1 VILLTSHQGFLKVS
15 PQPTPDELV
24 KTLVQYLTDEAD
36 PERGYVKFAK
46 DDEVALLINNF
57 GGMSVLEMG
66 ALTDEFITKLPSQLN
81 AIRVYTGIFESSLNA
96 PAFALTIC
104 NLTSASKVSGV
115 PVSEI
120 VSFLDV
126 KTESAWEAVAGGNQ
140 SQRLRPRAS
149 QIVEAPR
156 LEQVIYSSDKDVF
169 VDPKILESALRKA
182 CNRIVEVEPDLTR
195 WDTIMGDGDCGETF
209 KTGCEALL
217 KELDNGL
224 AKTGSMLELLKA
236 VAEITETKMGGTLGA
251 ILSIFFNAYTS
262 ELARTQSMT
271 GAPGAACRNLQHHTA
286 ARVGHRTIMDVL
298 IPATE
303 ILEKTES
310 LKEAMEAAV
319 DGAEI
324 TKSLNAKLGR
334 ATYVGGMEGK
344 ELPPDPGAWGAME
357 IIRSIYEELA

>member
-1 VILLTSHQGFLKVS
+1 MK
-15 PQPTPDELV
+15 
-24 KTLVQYLTDEAD
+24 YLTDESD

-66 ALTDEFITKLPSQLN
+66 ALTNEFMTKLPPHIN
-81 AIRVYTGIFESSLNA
+81 AVRIYTGIFESSLNA

-104 NLTSASKVSGV
+104 NLTTASKVSGV
-115 PVSEI
+115 SVAEI
-120 VSFLDV
+120 TSFLDL
-126 KTESAWEAVAGGNQ
+126 KTEGAWEAVAGGSQ
-140 SQRLRPRAS
+140 SQRKPHADQL
-149 QIVEAPR
+149 VEAPK
-156 LEQVIYSSDKDVF
+156 LQHVQYASDKDVF
-169 VDPKILESALRKA
+169 VEPKLLESALRKA
-182 CNRIVEVEPDLTR
+182 CNRIVEVEPDLTK

-224 AKTGSMLELLKA
+224 AKTGSMLELLQA

-271 GAPGAACRNLQHHTA
+271 EAPAAACRNLQHHTA

-298 IPATE
+298 IPVTE
-303 ILEKTES
+303 ILEKTKS
-310 LKEAMEAAV
+310 LKEASDAGV
-319 DGAEI
+319 DGAES
-324 TKSLNAKLGR
+324 TKTLNAKLGR